1 MVSIPSLPTSTRAPV
16 CPSTRPVFLLPTSA
30 SRRFTNSSVKAPF
43 SFLSLLPMADPF
55 SKLPAEIA
63 LVILKAVPDLPSLC
77 SLTRASRRMSLL
89 SKECYIEV
97 VEAVLALNYPPELQ
111 SLIRML
117 IEVRS
122 NPSVVAEKLDSVK
135 ALDDYLQ
142 DHINYSIGSHPLDE
156 LSSQFSAVQA
166 GLNSA
171 CHMQRLNMLFFKM
184 HLTRI
189 DNIDTSHHLDLSS
202 RHLALPDSHT
212 EKLSDG
218 LVKCGPPS
226 WTEEPRVN
234 RALWR
239 LLTVHE
245 LINLIHSHVKP
256 NIELMGYHRAR

>member
-1 MVSIPSLPTSTRAPV
+1 M

-30 SRRFTNSSVKAPF
+30 SRHFTNSSVKAPF

-63 LVILKAVPDLPSLC
+63 SVILKAVPDLPSLC

-97 VEAVLALNYPPELQ
+97 VEAVLALNYPPGLQ

-226 WTEEPRVN
+226 WTEEHRVN